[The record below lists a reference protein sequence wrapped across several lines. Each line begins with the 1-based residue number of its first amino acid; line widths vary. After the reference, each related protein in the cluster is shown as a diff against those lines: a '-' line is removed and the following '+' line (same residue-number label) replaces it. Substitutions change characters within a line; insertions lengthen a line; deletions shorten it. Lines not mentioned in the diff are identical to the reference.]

1 MTWHHY
7 LAVQLLMATAIL
19 CWPRVWSASSRWRLL
34 RLTAAAFALSFFV
47 DSPFECARVWT
58 FEGSPHADLLGV
70 PLENMLLIASSVPF
84 AVTIY
89 LAARNLHQRSALP
102 KTPES

>member
-7 LAVQLLMATAIL
+7 LAIQSLLAAAIL
-19 CWPRVWSASSRWRLL
+19 IWPRVWSATSRVRLL
-34 RLTAAAFALSFFV
+34 RVTAAAFALSFFV
-47 DSPFECARVWT
+47 DSPFECARVWA
-58 FEGSPHADLLGV
+58 FAGAPHTDLVGV

-89 LAARNLHQRSALP
+89 LAARSLHQRIERP
-102 KTPES
+102 KTQGS